1 MTYAPTAI
9 DTSRLPPPDAI
20 ENVSFETFLSDIKS
34 RFLEQWA
41 VERLRDASLPEF
53 TESDIET
60 HPFIVVLRTW
70 IYARGLDRQRVNDGI
85 RALLAPLAQ
94 GNNLDAVAAARN
106 IARLVV
112 SPATPTAAA
121 VMEGDE
127 ALLRRYLLSYDL
139 AAAGSPDRYLY
150 EAWVAWPQSADK
162 ALGLW
167 DARVNGFDVHGRR
180 GDTDIVIIGP
190 AGRLPTEPERKQV
203 RDAVTATNVKP
214 DATSVA
220 VLAATRAEY
229 AISLIIEVP
238 GAGPAPETIRQEVE
252 NRVRAAAAARTL
264 IGGEIPEGLM
274 VGAAYGDNVIKVR
287 DLAPALIAADPY
299 SVPVMTALSV
309 SVEVRA

>member
-9 DTSRLPPPDAI
+9 DTSRLPPPEAI
-20 ENVSFETFLSDIKS
+20 ETVSFDGFMAEARA

-41 VERLRDASLPEF
+41 VERTRDPTLPEF
-53 TESDIET
+53 TEAEIET

-70 IYARGLDRQRVNDGI
+70 VYARGNDRQRVNDGI
-85 RALLAPLAQ
+85 TALLAPLAK
-94 GNNLDAVAAARN
+94 GSNLDVLVASHN
-106 IARLVV
+106 IGRLTIV
-112 SPATPTAAA
+112 PATPSTPAI
-121 VMEGDE
+121 MEGDE
-127 ALLRRYLLSYDL
+127 ALLRRYLLSFDRP
-139 AAAGSPDRYLY
+139 AAGSPDRYLY
-150 EAWVAWPQSADK
+150 EAWAAWPQSAGK

-203 RDAVTATNVKP
+203 RDAVTATGVKP

-229 AISLIIEVP
+229 AVSLVVEVP

-252 NRVRAAAAARTL
+252 ARVRAAATARTL
-264 IGGEIPEGLM
+264 IGGEIPAGLM
-274 VGAAYGDNVIKVR
+274 LGAAYGDNVIKVR
-287 DLAPALIAADPY
+287 DLAPVLIAADPY
-299 SVPVMTALSV
+299 TVPVLTGLNVA
-309 SVEVRA
+309 VEVRA